1 MSKCQHT
8 TRIHIHHT
16 VVVVVVVVVGVVVVV
31 MIVGLHR
38 GDNVVIGLDNNTAG
52 MIGVESERVLLM
64 MYMSQ
69 QEGQHPSRSMQ
80 MVHGRFSTG

>member
-38 GDNVVIGLDNNTAG
+38 GGNVVIGLVNTAG
-52 MIGVESERVLLM
+52 MIDVESERILLM

-69 QEGQHPSRSMQ
+69 QKGQHPSRSMQ